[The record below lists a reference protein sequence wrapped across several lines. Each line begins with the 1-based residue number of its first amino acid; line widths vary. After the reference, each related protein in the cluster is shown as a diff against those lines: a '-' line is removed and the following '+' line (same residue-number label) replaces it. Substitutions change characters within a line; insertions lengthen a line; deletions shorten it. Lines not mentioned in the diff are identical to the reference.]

1 MHKSFRVLLA
11 IILIAV
17 YAASVS
23 TATSDEASDKEELF
37 RLEKVWNDAH
47 LLGNA
52 DALVSLWA
60 DDLVVTVPKMSPM
73 SKTDSLAF
81 LRSGRMKFQ
90 KYETSDIAVRLYGD
104 AAVVTGHLVRSR
116 TINDRNIIDDW
127 VFTKVYV
134 RQNKIWRVVS
144 WQASES
150 PSE

>member
-150 PSE
+150 PSQ